1 MKRIGTLLLVLLC
14 VGAVL
19 LTAGCVNTNSQPD
32 PAGTTWVLAGFGTDS
47 DGAAAPAA
55 TISLTFRDSG
65 NASGCG
71 GVNSYSVSYTADPN
85 TGSLSFGD
93 AVVTLMAGPE
103 QFMAD
108 ETAYFTA
115 LANVTGYKLADETL
129 VLTDKDGATLLIFTL
144 PLENTAWAVVSYTA
158 PGASDTTEPLA
169 LMTISFAENGTV
181 FGSGGINQFTGTW
194 TLDGTTLKI
203 TDIVSTKAAGAPA
216 LMAQEDD
223 YFALLPGVSGFTF
236 KMGSLIL
243 TDDGGNAVLTF
254 RSMLADTTWEL
265 LSINGIV
272 PPAAANTVTLQ
283 FESTGVL
290 TGQAPI
296 NTYGGSWRATGIDTL
311 VVSDVVTTLIA
322 STSDEVNA
330 YESQYYGILNN
341 VSDYRIADGMLT
353 LTDHNSNT
361 MLFAVNVA
369 EQLKGTEWVLA
380 SDSSITLVIGTDGG
394 FSGQAPINVYSANAA
409 FAKNQALS
417 ITGITATKM
426 TGPADLVT
434 SETSYL
440 TTLGEVTGYNLVDG
454 QLVLT
459 GTGGTA
465 LLTYNQA

>member
-1 MKRIGTLLLVLLC
+1 
-14 VGAVL
+14 
-19 LTAGCVNTNSQPD
+19 
-32 PAGTTWVLAGFGTDS
+32 
-47 DGAAAPAA
+47 
-55 TISLTFRDSG
+55 
-65 NASGCG
+65 
-71 GVNSYSVSYTADPN
+71 
-85 TGSLSFGD
+85 
-93 AVVTLMAGPE
+93 
-103 QFMAD
+103 
-108 ETAYFTA
+108 
-115 LANVTGYKLADETL
+115 
-129 VLTDKDGATLLIFTL
+129 
-144 PLENTAWAVVSYTA
+144 
-158 PGASDTTEPLA
+158 
-169 LMTISFAENGTV
+169 
-181 FGSGGINQFTGTW
+181 
-194 TLDGTTLKI
+194 
-203 TDIVSTKAAGAPA
+203 
-216 LMAQEDD
+216 MAQEDD

-394 FSGQAPINVYSANAA
+394 FSGQAPINVYSANAV
-409 FAKNQALS
+409 FAKDQALS
-417 ITGITATKM
+417 ITGITTTKM

-440 TTLGEVTGYNLVDG
+440 TTLGEVTGYNLIDG
-454 QLVLT
+454 QLILT
-459 GTGGTA
+459 GPGGA
-465 LLTYNQA
+465 VLLTYNQA

>member
-47 DGAAAPAA
+47 DGAASPAA

-115 LANVTGYKLADETL
+115 LANVTGYKLADDTL

-203 TDIVSTKAAGAPA
+203 TDIASTKAAGAPA

-243 TDDGGNAVLTF
+243 T
-254 RSMLADTTWEL
+254 
-265 LSINGIV
+265 
-272 PPAAANTVTLQ
+272 AANTVTLQ

-380 SDSSITLVIGTDGG
+380 SDSSITLVIETDGG
-394 FSGQAPINVYSANAA
+394 FSGQAPINVYSANAV
-409 FAKNQALS
+409 FAKDQALS
-417 ITGITATKM
+417 ITGITTTKM

-440 TTLGEVTGYNLVDG
+440 TTLGEVTGYNLIDG
-454 QLVLT
+454 QLILT
-459 GTGGTA
+459 GPGGA
-465 LLTYNQA
+465 VLLTYNQA

>member
-1 MKRIGTLLLVLLC
+1 
-14 VGAVL
+14 
-19 LTAGCVNTNSQPD
+19 
-32 PAGTTWVLAGFGTDS
+32 
-47 DGAAAPAA
+47 
-55 TISLTFRDSG
+55 
-65 NASGCG
+65 
-71 GVNSYSVSYTADPN
+71 
-85 TGSLSFGD
+85 
-93 AVVTLMAGPE
+93 
-103 QFMAD
+103 
-108 ETAYFTA
+108 
-115 LANVTGYKLADETL
+115 
-129 VLTDKDGATLLIFTL
+129 
-144 PLENTAWAVVSYTA
+144 
-158 PGASDTTEPLA
+158 
-169 LMTISFAENGTV
+169 
-181 FGSGGINQFTGTW
+181 
-194 TLDGTTLKI
+194 
-203 TDIVSTKAAGAPA
+203 
-216 LMAQEDD
+216 
-223 YFALLPGVSGFTF
+223 
-236 KMGSLIL
+236 
-243 TDDGGNAVLTF
+243 
-254 RSMLADTTWEL
+254 MLADTTSEL
-265 LSINGIV
+265 LSNNGIV

-283 FESTGVL
+283 FEGTGIL

-394 FSGQAPINVYSANAA
+394 ISGQAPINVYSANAV
-409 FAKNQALS
+409 FAKDQALS
-417 ITGITATKM
+417 ITGITAPKM

-434 SETSYL
+434 SETTYL

-459 GTGGTA
+459 GSGGTA